1 MTWDNL
7 RLWLYWLFENAGA
20 EAKTSYT
27 SVISGHWSD
36 TERETANISATVWT
50 SQAYGISRYRDTS
63 PVEPNTEKLH
73 SMTIKA
79 GTEFH
84 YRRNHNWQVDGG
96 GTSAWSEMAHPSGAS
111 FNLSWVLLPCNHLTA
126 GQLWIRKSE
135 ARKPK
140 ETRRWQNDTKWT
152 SWSHISFWLFEIFAK
167 QSQHESNMSPTIYRS
182 QISLFVKGCVLQRFR
197 TSSCKRLQ
205 RLHTTLNTAAC
216 VGIVGIQTTGRGTWD
231 SWTCDVAR
239 GWVSCFRAS
248 LISDYEKWKHQ
259 RWQHSQQEAQAEVV
273 FLLGMSKFRG
283 VSFSWFNAQEL
294 LEPGLWFWCNGLAL
308 AVWSSHA
315 RRLEQPSSQG
325 SFHV

>member
-182 QISLFVKGCVLQRFR
+182 QISLFVK
-197 TSSCKRLQ
+197 RL
-205 RLHTTLNTAAC
+205 RLAKIPNFVMQKAPKAPYNIEHGSVCRHCRHSNDRPRH
-216 VGIVGIQTTGRGTWD
+216 VGQLDVWRGTWV
-231 SWTCDVAR
+231 SILLPSVINIRLWKMEASTLTTFTTRSTSGGCIPVGNEQIPWCFLQLVQCSGASGAWTVIL
-239 GWVSCFRAS
+239 V
-248 LISDYEKWKHQ
+248 
-259 RWQHSQQEAQAEVV
+259 
-273 FLLGMSKFRG
+273 
-283 VSFSWFNAQEL
+283 
-294 LEPGLWFWCNGLAL
+294 
-308 AVWSSHA
+308 
-315 RRLEQPSSQG
+315 
-325 SFHV
+325 

>member
-135 ARKPK
+135 ARKPQRN
-140 ETRRWQNDTKWT
+140 TQMTKWYKMNLM
-152 SWSHISFWLFEIFAK
+152 ISYFFLTFWDFCQTK
-167 QSQHESNMSPTIYRS
+167 STWVKHESNH
-182 QISLFVKGCVLQRFR
+182 ISISDLTFR
-197 TSSCKRLQ
+197 QKAASCKDSELRHAKGSKGSIQHWTRQ
-205 RLHTTLNTAAC
+205 RVSALSAFKRQAEA
-216 VGIVGIQTTGRGTWD
+216 RGTVGRVTWH
-231 SWTCDVAR
+231 V
-239 GWVSCFRAS
+239 GEYLAS
-248 LISDYEKWKHQ
+248 ERH
-259 RWQHSQQEAQAEVV
+259 
-273 FLLGMSKFRG
+273 
-283 VSFSWFNAQEL
+283 
-294 LEPGLWFWCNGLAL
+294 
-308 AVWSSHA
+308 
-315 RRLEQPSSQG
+315 
-325 SFHV
+325 